1 MTIKTDKLF
10 KLERQMTTLQTEIVK
25 EYLAEAKNE
34 TVKEF
39 LQDVLYRM
47 PFTQDV
53 PRLINE
59 IRYFDLTNAE
69 IGNEMIIELDE
80 DEFGPIQFLYRTDG
94 FDELRVGSLEL
105 VIENDVLVNIVY
117 KTKVFY

>member
-10 KLERQMTTLQTEIVK
+10 ELEAQMVTLQKEIVT
-25 EYLAEAKNE
+25 ECLAETKNE

-39 LQDVLYRM
+39 LQDVLYHM
-47 PFTQDV
+47 PFTQDM

-59 IRYFDLTNAE
+59 IRYFDLANAK

-80 DEFGPIQFLYRTDG
+80 DEFEPIQFLYRTNG

-105 VIENDVLVNIVY
+105 VIENDVLVNIIY
-117 KTKVFY
+117 TTKIFY

>member
-10 KLERQMTTLQTEIVK
+10 ELERQMKALQTEIVK

-34 TVKEF
+34 TIKEF
-39 LQDVLYRM
+39 LQDVLYYM
-47 PFTQDV
+47 PFTQDI
-53 PRLINE
+53 PGLINE
-59 IRYFDLTNAE
+59 IRYFDLANAE

-80 DEFGPIQFLYRTDG
+80 DEFGPIQFLYHTDG

-105 VIENDVLVNIVY
+105 VIENDVLVNIIY

>member
-39 LQDVLYRM
+39 LQDVLCRM

-59 IRYFDLTNAE
+59 IRYFDLANAE

>member
-10 KLERQMTTLQTEIVK
+10 ELERQMKALQTEIVK

-39 LQDVLYRM
+39 LQDVLYYM
-47 PFTQDV
+47 PSMQNL

-59 IRYFDLTNAE
+59 IRYFDLANVE

-80 DEFGPIQFLYRTDG
+80 DEFEPIKFLYLTDG
-94 FDELRVGSLEL
+94 FDELCVGSVEL

-117 KTKVFY
+117 TTKVFY